1 MKIMSD
7 FWVGIFVL
15 LGIISIV
22 FLSFRVG
29 SYNSFDKKN
38 AYSLV
43 AKFENLGGLK
53 EGSPVKASGVTIGR
67 VKSINFDITQYKAKV
82 KIYIDNGVKFPIDS
96 SISVLTSGLLGEQYL
111 GIDSGG
117 DDLFMVDGDE
127 FMLTQS
133 AMVLE
138 KVLGQFLYSK
148 AAETND

>member
-1 MKIMSD
+1 MKSMSD
-7 FWVGIFVL
+7 FWVGIFVF
-15 LGIISIV
+15 LGIMAIV

-38 AYSLV
+38 AYSLI

-53 EGSPVKASGVTIGR
+53 EGSPVKSSGVTIGR
-67 VKSINFDITQYKAKV
+67 VKSISFDVTQYKAKV

-111 GIDSGG
+111 GIESGG

-148 AAETND
+148 AAENND

>member
-1 MKIMSD
+1 MSD
-7 FWVGIFVL
+7 FWVGIFVF
-15 LGIISIV
+15 LGIIAIV

-67 VKSINFDITQYKAKV
+67 VMSINFDSTHYKAKV
-82 KIYIDNGVKFPIDS
+82 KIYIDNSVKFPIDS

-111 GIDSGG
+111 GIESGG
-117 DDLFMVDGDE
+117 DDLFMVDGEE
-127 FMLTQS
+127 FILTQS

-148 AAETND
+148 AAENND

>member
-1 MKIMSD
+1 MKNISD
-7 FWVGIFVL
+7 FWVGFFVF
-15 LGIISIV
+15 LGIISII

-38 AYSLV
+38 AYSLI
-43 AKFENLGGLK
+43 AKFENSGGLK
-53 EGSPVKASGVTIGR
+53 EGSPVKSSGVTIGR
-67 VKSINFDITQYKAKV
+67 VKSIDFDVVQYKAKV
-82 KIYIDNGVKFPIDS
+82 KIYIDNSVKFPIDS

-111 GIDSGG
+111 GIESGG
-117 DDLFMVDGDE
+117 DDLFMTDGDE

-148 AAETND
+148 AAEKND

>member
-1 MKIMSD
+1 M
-7 FWVGIFVL
+7 
-15 LGIISIV
+15 
-22 FLSFRVG
+22 
-29 SYNSFDKKN
+29 
-38 AYSLV
+38 
-43 AKFENLGGLK
+43 
-53 EGSPVKASGVTIGR
+53 TIWR
-67 VKSINFDITQYKAKV
+67 VKYINFDITQYKAKV

>member
-1 MKIMSD
+1 MKSMSD
-7 FWVGIFVL
+7 FWVGIFVF
-15 LGIISIV
+15 LGIILIV

-53 EGSPVKASGVTIGR
+53 EGSPVKASVVTIGR
-67 VKSINFDITQYKAKV
+67 VKSINFDVSQYKAKV

-148 AAETND
+148 AADTND